1 MRNVLFAIL
10 TLALFSCTNNEEEEE
25 ECCKNIEAD
34 LQISIVNSQGL
45 DLLDPLNGRININNF
60 KLYYKNQSGDLILF
74 NKPNLDNPKGFEL
87 VIPENNSNQRFSI
100 NLFLNTEYLFDNT
113 SFTVISWN
121 NERNYEIKT
130 VFLKGNNS
138 LIAEK
143 IFIDNELIIDSGDNR
158 FTTITDL

>member
-1 MRNVLFAIL
+1 MKNILFAIL
-10 TLALFSCTNNEEEEE
+10 TLALFSCTSNEE

-34 LQISIVNSQGL
+34 LQISIVNSEGV
-45 DLLDPLNGRININNF
+45 DLLDPLNGGINIDDF

-87 VIPENNSNQRFSI
+87 VIPKKNSNQLFSI
-100 NLFLNTEYLFDNT
+100 NLFLNTEYLVDNA
-113 SFTVISWN
+113 SFTVIRWN
-121 NERNYEIKT
+121 NEKNHEIKT
-130 VFLKGNNS
+130 VFLKENNS

-143 IFIDNELIIDSGDNR
+143 IFIDNELIIDIGDNR